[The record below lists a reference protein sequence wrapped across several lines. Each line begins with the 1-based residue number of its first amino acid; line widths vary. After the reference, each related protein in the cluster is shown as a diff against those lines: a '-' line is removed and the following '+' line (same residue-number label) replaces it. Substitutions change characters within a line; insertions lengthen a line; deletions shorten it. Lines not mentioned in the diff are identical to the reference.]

1 MAGAAID
8 TEIFLGRI
16 HADADAVIWTN
27 SLVQFEMFA
36 AGAALA
42 AFLRGRSPC
51 FRAWM
56 RLSLAALSVIM
67 WFASTYWFR
76 AKYVG
81 PASSGPSLVIGWL
94 FIASGCATALL
105 SVLGTT
111 RGCPSL
117 LVYLGRIS
125 FGLYVFH
132 LLAIQ
137 IVAQIEKHIFAVP
150 GWDGAGHIFGVAASL
165 LLTIFMAALSY
176 RFLETPF
183 LRLKERFTVIASR
196 PIQ

>member
-1 MAGAAID
+1 MAHPLAAVAIN

-42 AFLRGRSPC
+42 LYLCGTTPR
-51 FRAWM
+51 FRAKT
-56 RLSLAALSVIM
+56 RLSLVAVSISM
-67 WFASTYWFR
+67 WLASTYWFR

-81 PASSGPSLVIGWL
+81 PASSGPSLVIGYL
-94 FIASGCATALL
+94 FVASGCATALL
-105 SVLGTT
+105 SVLGIT
-111 RGCPSL
+111 RSFPSP

-137 IVAQIEKHIFAVP
+137 
-150 GWDGAGHIFGVAASL
+150 
-165 LLTIFMAALSY
+165 T
-176 RFLETPF
+176 
-183 LRLKERFTVIASR
+183 
-196 PIQ
+196 